1 MMIWHG
7 LCLALQFLTVF
18 PLGKEVP
25 WEAKTARWSVRMFPV
40 VGVLVGSVQAIIYWL
55 FVQTPVSPLFLSLSL
70 LFLAIFLSGGLH
82 AEGWMD
88 VSDAFFSYRDKERRL
103 DIMKDSRVG
112 AFAVLSIIF
121 LLSFRF
127 VFLYEVMHQHVAPV
141 VFIVVPFFSRSFMSL
156 LLLYGKLAKP
166 TGMAAAFREHV
177 TKGDARFIIVL
188 LSIGIAGFSVVRP
201 VETILLAIGAFFSL
215 LGARSFYERQFGG
228 ITGDMLGAFVEG
240 TEVWLWF
247 ILWLLPFFVTA

>member
-1 MMIWHG
+1 MVIWHG

-18 PLGKEVP
+18 PLRKEIP

-40 VGVLVGSVQAIIYWL
+40 VGVVVGSVQAFIYSL
-55 FVQTPVSPLFLSLSL
+55 FGQTPVSPLFLSLFL

-82 AEGWMD
+82 ADGWMD

-103 DIMKDSRVG
+103 EIMKDSRVG
-112 AFAVLSIIF
+112 AFAVLSLVF

-127 VFLYEVMHQHVAPV
+127 VFLYETVGHVAPL
-141 VFIVVPFFSRSFMSL
+141 VFIIVPFFSRSFMSL

-177 TKGDARFIIVL
+177 TKSEARFIL
-188 LSIGIAGFSVVRP
+188 LLVSIGIAVFTVICP
-201 VETILLAIGAFFSL
+201 VETMVLA
-215 LGARSFYERQFGG
+215 LGAVFSWISARAFYERQFGG

-240 TEVWLWF
+240 TEGWLWF
-247 ILWLLPFFVTA
+247 LVWLLRSFVTA

>member
-18 PLGKEVP
+18 PLGKEVT
-25 WEAKTARWSVRMFPV
+25 WEEKTARWSVRMFPV
-40 VGVLVGSVQAIIYWL
+40 VGLVVGSVQALVYWL
-55 FVQTPVSPLFLSLSL
+55 FLQTSVSPLFLALFL
-70 LFLAIFLSGGLH
+70 LFFSIFLSGGLH
-82 AEGWMD
+82 ADGWMD

-127 VFLYEVMHQHVAPV
+127 VFFYETIGHVVPI
-141 VFIVVPFFSRSFMSL
+141 VFIAIPFFSRSFMSL

-177 TKGDARFIIVL
+177 TKSDARFIIFL
-188 LSIGIAGFSVVRP
+188 LSIGIASFVAIRP
-201 VETILLAIGAFFSL
+201 VETIVLALGAVFSWL
-215 LGARSFYERQFGG
+215 SARSFYERQFGG

-240 TEVWLWF
+240 TEGWLWF
-247 ILWLLPFFVTA
+247 LIWLLRSFVTA